1 MLLDVSFH
9 RVGIFCFDADDVHL
23 LSGRSDGPVETTRYV
38 FNNTSHNTDIMRSVI
53 STSYAHTFECIS
65 IASLIQHYGMSFF
78 VLMLVDDDVIR
89 FTTRMRRDIVV
100 VDLPNENSQYSSVD
114 FAQQ

>member
-1 MLLDVSFH
+1 MRGFVSKPYAQTLDYITIV
-9 RVGIFCFDADDVHL
+9 
-23 LSGRSDGPVETTRYV
+23 
-38 FNNTSHNTDIMRSVI
+38 
-53 STSYAHTFECIS
+53 
-65 IASLIQHYGMSFF
+65 SLIQHYGMSFF